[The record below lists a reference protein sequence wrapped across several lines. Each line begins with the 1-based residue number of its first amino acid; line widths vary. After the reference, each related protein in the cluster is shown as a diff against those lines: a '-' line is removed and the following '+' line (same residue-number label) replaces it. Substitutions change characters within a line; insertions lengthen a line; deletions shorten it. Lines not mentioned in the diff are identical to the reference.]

1 LSGAAVIGFFRT
13 GLGTLPPVR
22 IEGRRTYLRPPRL
35 RDWRPWVALRGESR
49 TFLTPWE
56 PTWPEDALSRAAY
69 LRRLRRQIYEWRQDE
84 GYGFLIFERESRQL
98 IGGIGFSN
106 VRRGVAQSASIGYWI
121 GERFARR
128 GLMTDATA
136 ATLAFGFNQL
146 GLHRIEAAC
155 LPHNEASQRLL
166 TRLGF
171 TREGHARAYLK
182 IDGDWRD
189 HLLFGLVDTEFHGG
203 P

>member
-1 LSGAAVIGFFRT
+1 
-13 GLGTLPPVR
+13 
-22 IEGRRTYLRPPRL
+22 
-35 RDWRPWVALRGESR
+35 VALRGDSR
-49 TFLTPWE
+49 SFLTPWE

-84 GYGFLIFERESRQL
+84 GYGFLIFERDSKQL
-98 IGGIGFSN
+98 VGGIGFSN

-121 GERFARR
+121 GERFAQQ

-136 ATLAFGFNQL
+136 AAVAFGFNQL

-155 LPHNEASQRLL
+155 LPHNEASQKLL
-166 TRLGF
+166 LRLGF
-171 TREGHARAYLK
+171 THEGQARAYLK

-189 HLLFGLVDTEFHGG
+189 HLLFGLVDTEFH
-203 P
+203 PRP